1 MNIPAPTK
9 QHNIELPKSTATNR
23 PQFPDIVVKENGSS
37 RIANTDENLRELAS
51 YYGVGFRFNMM
62 EFEPEAYEIFGS
74 KLTASYEQLKSK
86 FISAASREGLPKSS
100 IEDHMPAL
108 CENDKYHPVEEWLRD
123 AQWDGVPRVEQVIGC
138 LNAKHKELANFTLKH
153 WLVGCIA
160 SIYEPNFKS
169 KLVPVLQGEQSFKKT
184 AFVERIAQ
192 VMPLAFLEGAELD
205 PDNKDSVLAC
215 IRAWVVE
222 LGELERTN
230 KNSQGS
236 LKAFITKSIDTV
248 RPPYARKDIKKPRQT
263 HFIATVNGKDFL
275 KDETGS
281 SRFVVLEMSEAANME
296 EVNRL
301 LGWHYDGTGSTKQVI
316 PELLKQFWLEVKA
329 LYESGYGWMLS
340 DDEIKM
346 ASEANE
352 QFNDK
357 GSWYDYILGEYLG
370 DDRKVSFL
378 PRWFSAAQIVSGDS
392 KLAGKDT
399 KLIGKALA
407 QLERDGF
414 LNGKVAAGN
423 CKLYCFH
430 QV

>member
-9 QHNIELPKSTATNR
+9 PHDIELPENTLTNR
-23 PQFPDIVVKENGSS
+23 PQFPDIVINENGSR
-37 RIANTDENLRELAS
+37 RIANTDENLHELAN
-51 YYGVGFRFNMM
+51 YYGIGFRFNMM
-62 EFEPEAYEIFGS
+62 EFESEAYEIFGG
-74 KLTASYEQLKSK
+74 KLTVSYEQLKSK
-86 FISAASREGLPKSS
+86 FISAASREGLPKSA
-100 IEDHMPAL
+100 IEDHMNAL
-108 CENDKYHPVEEWLRD
+108 CENDKYHPVEEWLRE

-138 LNAKHKELANFTLKH
+138 LNGKHKELANITIKH
-153 WLVGCIA
+153 WLVGCLA
-160 SIYEPNFKS
+160 SIYEPSFKS

-215 IRAWVVE
+215 IRAFIVE

-281 SRFVVLEMSEAANME
+281 SRFVVLEMTEAANMD

-301 LGWHYDGTGSTKQVI
+301 LGWQYDGTGSTKQVN
-316 PELLKQFWLEVKA
+316 PELLKQFWLEVKV

-340 DDEIKM
+340 GDEIKM
-346 ASEANE
+346 ASAANE

-370 DDRKVSFL
+370 ADRKVSFF
-378 PRWFSAAQIVSGDS
+378 PRWFSAGELVNNDK
-392 KLAGKDT
+392 KLASRDT
-399 KLIGKALA
+399 RLIGKALA

-414 LNGKVAAGN
+414 VDGKIASGN
-423 CKLYCFH
+423 RKLYYFRE
-430 QV
+430 V

>member
-9 QHNIELPKSTATNR
+9 QHSIELPETTIVDWPK
-23 PQFPDIVVKENGSS
+23 FPDIVVNDSGSP
-37 RIANTDENLRELAS
+37 RVANTDENLFELAN

-62 EFEPEAYEIFGS
+62 EFEPEAYEIFGD
-74 KLTASYEQLKSK
+74 KLTVSYEQLKSK
-86 FISAASREGLPKSS
+86 FISAASRTGLPKSA
-100 IEDHMPAL
+100 IDDHMTAL
-108 CENDKYHPVEEWLRD
+108 CENDKYHPVEEWLRE
-123 AQWDGVPRVEQVIGC
+123 AQWDGVPRVEQVISC
-138 LNAKHKELANFTLKH
+138 LNGKHKELANITLKH
-153 WLVGCIA
+153 WLVGCLA
-160 SIYEPNFKS
+160 SIYEPTFKS
-169 KLVPVLQGEQSFKKT
+169 KLVPVLKGEQSFKKT
-184 AFVERIAQ
+184 AVVERIAQ

-215 IRAWVVE
+215 IRAWIVE

-281 SRFVVLEMSEAANME
+281 SRFFVLEMTEAANME

-301 LGWHYDGTGSTKQVI
+301 LGWQYDGTGSTKQVN
-316 PELLKQFWLEVKA
+316 PELLKQFWLEVKV

-340 DDEIKM
+340 GDEIKM
-346 ASEANE
+346 AGVANE
-352 QFNDK
+352 SFNDK
-357 GSWYDYILGEYLG
+357 GSWYDYILGEYLSTSRG
-370 DDRKVSFL
+370 VDFSL
-378 PRWFSAAQIVSGDS
+378 GWFSAGELVSRDANLS
-392 KLAGKDT
+392 ARET
-399 KLIGKALA
+399 RLIGKALA

-414 LNGKVAAGN
+414 VDGKIASGN
-423 CKLYCFH
+423 RKLYYFRE
-430 QV
+430 V